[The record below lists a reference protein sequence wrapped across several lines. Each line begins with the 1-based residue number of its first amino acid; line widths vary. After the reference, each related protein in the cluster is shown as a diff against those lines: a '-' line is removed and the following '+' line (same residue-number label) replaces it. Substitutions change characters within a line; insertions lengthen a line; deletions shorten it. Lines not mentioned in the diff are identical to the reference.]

1 MTLRFVYLG
10 MRRALGAIAAVL
22 PFFALATGSDYTNA
36 KRKLEMIEA
45 DRAPRGTQV
54 KFTTQELN
62 AYVAG
67 EVPGVAPQ
75 GVRNTRVQL
84 GQGSATGSALI
95 DFLKLREGKGIQT
108 GWFMSKLLS
117 GERAVTVTAR
127 IQSASG
133 RATVDVER
141 VEISGVPI
149 SGGAL
154 DFLIQN
160 FLLPRFPTAK
170 IGEPFELAHSVER
183 LDVRPDAVRVVMK
196 K

>member
-1 MTLRFVYLG
+1 MLPRFVYPD
-10 MRRALGAIAAVL
+10 MRRSAAIAVFL
-22 PFFALATGSDYTNA
+22 PFFALATASDYTNA
-36 KRKLEMIEA
+36 KKKLEMIET
-45 DRAPRGTQV
+45 DRAPRGSRVT
-54 KFTTQELN
+54 FTTQELN

-67 EVPGVAPQ
+67 ELPEVAPQ
-75 GVRNTRVQL
+75 GVRNTRLQL
-84 GQGSATGSALI
+84 GRGSATGSALI
-95 DFLKLREGKGIQT
+95 DFVKLREGKGIRT
-108 GWFMSKLLS
+108 GWFMAKLLS
-117 GERAVTVTAR
+117 GERPVTVTAR

-133 RATVDVER
+133 RATVDLER

-160 FLLPRFPTAK
+160 FLLARFPTAK
-170 IGEPFELAHSVER
+170 IGEPFELDHGVER

>member
-1 MTLRFVYLG
+1 MIPRFVWKC
-10 MRRALGAIAAVL
+10 MRRSAAIAVLL
-22 PFFALATGSDYTNA
+22 PFFALATASDYTNA

-45 DRAPRGTQV
+45 DRAPRGSQV
-54 KFTTQELN
+54 TFTTQELN

-67 EVPGVAPQ
+67 ELPEVAPQ
-75 GVRNTRVQL
+75 GVRNTRLQL
-84 GQGSATGSALI
+84 GQGFTTGSALI

-141 VEISGVPI
+141 VEISGVPVN
-149 SGGAL
+149 GGAL

-170 IGEPFELAHSVER
+170 IGEPFDLEHGVER